1 MKIQFREPLDS
12 GASCSSR
19 WAALHRR
26 AVFAGPL
33 IALFA
38 PIATFATA
46 AAQAADDTDTID
58 NIIVEEHRLEG
69 ITLGG
74 RSVNQAVL
82 DRMRSAT
89 NDTASL
95 LQGVPGL
102 SLNAAGA
109 VSSLPSIH
117 GLADDRLR
125 IKVDGVDLI
134 ASCPNHMN
142 SPLSYVDPSD
152 VSGLT
157 VFPGIAPVSVG
168 GDSIAGSI
176 IADSRPAPFATDRQ
190 PGGIAG
196 ELGSFYRSN
205 NDGIGGNAA
214 ASFAAENVSFR
225 YNGSW
230 SRSDN
235 YKAGGDFKTTEM
247 TGRPGH
253 TLPLDEVGSTAYETQ
268 NHALEFASKDDNS
281 LFQARVSYQ
290 NMPEQLFPNQR
301 MDLLGNEQVLVNLS
315 WREDLDWGVFEAR
328 VWHETVDHYMDFGPD
343 KRFWYGTE
351 SAPPVAPEVGT
362 PCSPPGF
369 MSCAAGMPMQS
380 ESTNAGADLDFSVLL
395 DEDNILRLGTKVVR
409 YRLDDYWS
417 PSGGGMWPG
426 TFLNIKD
433 GHRDRAAFYAEWEA
447 RPGSAWTTLLGARYE
462 RVTTNA
468 GDVQGYATEM
478 PAPGNQIPD
487 AMAFNAT
494 DHKRLDD
501 NIDLTALAKYTSSD
515 HFDVNFGL
523 ARKVRTPNLYE
534 RYTWSTWTMAAVMN
548 NFVGDGNGYVG
559 DVNLKPEVA
568 YTASATLD
576 WHAVDRR
583 WEVRATPHYT
593 RVSDYVDAV
602 ALPGW
607 MPDQYN
613 VLRYANQD
621 ARLYGL
627 DLAGNVS
634 WDSDRGKWN
643 AAAVVSYTDGENLDT
658 GGALY
663 NIMPLNARL
672 SLGHQIGS
680 WDNSLELVLVD
691 RKDELSGVRNEI
703 PTAGYGLVNLR
714 LSRSWSSVRV
724 DVGIENLLDRLYFLP
739 TGGAYLGQG
748 STMMVS
754 MTQWGTAVPG
764 MGRSVYA
771 GLTLSF

>member
-1 MKIQFREPLDS
+1 MKLNIRASLDS
-12 GASCSSR
+12 RAHCWRR
-19 WAALHRR
+19 WATLNRRGGLAAIAILAPALSL
-26 AVFAGPL
+26 P
-33 IALFA
+33 
-38 PIATFATA
+38 PATA
-46 AAQAADDTDTID
+46 LAADEADAID
-58 NIIVEEHRLEG
+58 NIIVEEHKLEG
-69 ITLGG
+69 TGLGS
-74 RSVNQAVL
+74 RSVDQEMVE
-82 DRMRSAT
+82 RMRSAT

-95 LQGVPGL
+95 LQGIAGV
-102 SLNAAGA
+102 SLNTAGA
-109 VSSLPSIH
+109 VSSLPSIR

-142 SPLSYVDPSD
+142 TPLSYVDPSD
-152 VSGLT
+152 VSALT
-157 VFPGIAPVSVG
+157 VYPGIAPVSVG
-168 GDSIAGSI
+168 GDSIGGAI
-176 IADSRPAPFATDRQ
+176 VADSRPAPFASDGESRSAQ
-190 PGGIAG
+190 A

-205 NDGIGGNAA
+205 NDGVGGNAT
-214 ASFAAENVSFR
+214 ASFATEAVSVR

-235 YKAGGDFKTTEM
+235 YTASRNFKTTEM

-268 NHALEFASKDDNS
+268 NHALVFGWKDDNS
-281 LFQARVSYQ
+281 LFQARVGYQ
-290 NMPEQLFPNQR
+290 DMPEQLFPNQR

-315 WREDLDWGVFEAR
+315 WRQDRQWGVFEAR
-328 VWHETVDHYMDFGPD
+328 AWHESVDHFMDFGPD
-343 KRFWYGTE
+343 KRFWYGPE
-351 SAPPVAPEVGT
+351 SAPPIAPAVGT
-362 PCSPPGF
+362 ACSPIGF
-369 MSCAAGMPMQS
+369 MSCAAGMPMHS
-380 ESTNAGADLDFSVLL
+380 ESTNVGADVDLSILLDDSSILRAGAKFVQ
-395 DEDNILRLGTKVVR
+395 
-409 YRLDDYWS
+409 YRLDDYWP

-426 TFLNIKD
+426 TFLNIDD
-433 GHRDRAAFYAEWEA
+433 GHRDRAAIYGEWETH
-447 RPGSAWTTLLGARYE
+447 PGSSWLMLLGARYE

-494 DHKRLDD
+494 DRKQIDN
-501 NIDLTALAKYTSSD
+501 NIDLTALAQYVSSES
-515 HFDVNFGL
+515 FDVEFGV

-534 RYTWSTWTMAAVMN
+534 RYTWSTWVMPAIMN

-568 YTASATLD
+568 HTVSATLD
-576 WHAVDRR
+576 WHAADRS
-583 WEVRATPHYT
+583 WEVKATPYYT

-627 DLAGNVS
+627 DLSASVT
-634 WDSDRGKWN
+634 WDNGWGKWN
-643 AAAVVSYTDGENLDT
+643 AAAVVAYSDGENRDT
-658 GGALY
+658 GDALY

-672 SLGHQIGS
+672 ALGHQVGS
-680 WDNSLELVLVD
+680 WDSSVEVLLVD
-691 RKDELSGVRNEI
+691 RKDDLSAVRNEI
-703 PTAGYGLVNLR
+703 PTAGYALVNLR
-714 LSRSWSSVRV
+714 LSRSWSTVRV
-724 DVGIENLLDRLYFLP
+724 DIGVENLMDRFYYLP

-748 STMMVS
+748 STMMVA

-771 GLTLSF
+771 GLNLSF